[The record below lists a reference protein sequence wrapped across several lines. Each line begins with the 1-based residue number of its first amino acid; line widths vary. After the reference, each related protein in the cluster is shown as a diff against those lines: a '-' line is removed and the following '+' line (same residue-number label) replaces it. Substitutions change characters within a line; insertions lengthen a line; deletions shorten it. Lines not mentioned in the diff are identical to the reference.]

1 MKYMLMRN
9 AMKAG
14 FDWYAKY
21 PKKDLEANVAFI
33 PLSAK
38 NSENR
43 ARSLATEGL
52 DFPDQAKIVLRGFH
66 VNDPI
71 AGEKLFRFRKT
82 PSVNGFP
89 SLPGRRLGRARC
101 ILSVCV
107 SGDERWS
114 K

>member
-21 PKKDLEANVAFI
+21 PKKDLEANVAFM

-52 DFPDQAKIVLRGFH
+52 DFPRPGQDCAPG
-66 VNDPI
+66 
-71 AGEKLFRFRKT
+71 
-82 PSVNGFP
+82 
-89 SLPGRRLGRARC
+89 LPRQRSNSRRETL
-101 ILSVCV
+101 
-107 SGDERWS
+107 
-114 K
+114 